1 MLDRLVDVLIP
12 NPPGADG
19 GLTGGVTEF
28 RIVHERRSGF
38 LVPADTYLIAMAGA
52 VPSTGAVAGQWLANS
67 VIRWTNPL
75 RGRRQATFN
84 RPVSWTANTLSL
96 RYGEP
101 WRAARDGTGTIAAPA
116 ITTPDWF
123 DILATYGTAATATIV
138 VDVSAV
144 LVGTEDS
151 QSKRWAELLDET
163 YVLDDA
169 PAPVDSEVVDPPPAV
184 TRVVSTA
191 TYRMRWDVRMTPFS
205 TITDGNN
212 EWLVVAV
219 RRQGARGRFMEV
231 DVSREFYGTGR

>member
-12 NPPGADG
+12 NPPGANG
-19 GLTGGVTEF
+19 GLSGGITEF
-28 RIVHERRSGF
+28 RIVHERQTGGF
-38 LVPADTYLIAMAGA
+38 PADTYLIAMAGA
-52 VPSTGAVAGQWLANS
+52 APATGTVAGTWLANS

-84 RPVSWTANTLSL
+84 RPVTWAGNTLSL
-96 RYGEP
+96 RYGDP
-101 WRAARDGTGTIAAPA
+101 WRASRDGTGTVAAPA

-138 VDVSAV
+138 VDVSGV
-144 LVGTEDS
+144 LVGGADTATR
-151 QSKRWAELLDET
+151 RWAELLDET

-169 PAPVDSEVVDPPPAV
+169 PAPVDSEVADPPPAV

-191 TYRMRWDVRMTPFS
+191 TYRMRWEDRLTPFS

-212 EWLVVAV
+212 EWLVVAA
-219 RRQGARGRFMEV
+219 RRQGGARGRFMEV